1 MLVGIEFRMVY
12 GDVSLQGR
20 VDARTRAMKG
30 WLQPGAAGTRRLL
43 VARLAWLV
51 LYPLTLGL
59 LFASMPSR
67 FTELTTSDAGVGS
80 ILQPAGGS
88 YGLALFTLEVLV
100 LILYVTNTLLMASRR
115 SDDWVALYTS
125 IGGLLLLVFLFPASE
140 ALMAADPRWTGAV
153 VSAQWLGA
161 AMPIP
166 FLLFFPD
173 GRFVP
178 RRSAILAFIWPIFW
192 AASAILVAGGSGL
205 LTLPALRL
213 VVWLTLS
220 TAGLTAQ
227 IHRWKVAGPIQRQ
240 QTKWLLASNWALF
253 VGVQYVLPARF
264 LADADLPAL
273 LRPEVAL
280 PVLLVSVAC
289 FGTAFTMAIL
299 RSHLWDIDIVV
310 RRTVVYG
317 IVSATLIAT
326 YVLAVM
332 LIQAVLR
339 PFTSSSELAVAGS
352 TLLVVALFQPLR
364 RRVQDAVDRR
374 FYRSHY
380 NTARTLEAFSA
391 RLRDDVDLNSVRAD
405 LLDFAR
411 DTLRP
416 VHASL
421 WLREVRR
428 GDGRS
433 GIVTG

>member
-1 MLVGIEFRMVY
+1 
-12 GDVSLQGR
+12 
-20 VDARTRAMKG
+20 MKG
-30 WLQPGAAGTRRLL
+30 WLQPGAAGISRLL

-59 LFASMPSR
+59 LLASMPSR
-67 FTELTTSDAGVGS
+67 FTELTASGTGVGS
-80 ILQPAGGS
+80 ILRPAGGP

-100 LILYVTNTLLMASRR
+100 LFLYVANTLLMAWRR
-115 SDDWVALYTS
+115 PDDWVALYTS

-140 ALMAADPRWTGAV
+140 SLIAADPRWTGAV

-166 FLLFFPD
+166 FLFFFPD

-178 RRSAILAFIWPIFW
+178 RRSAILAFIWPVFW
-192 AASAILVAGGSGL
+192 AASAVLVAGGSGL
-205 LTLPALRL
+205 LTLPASRL

-220 TAGLTAQ
+220 TAGLTGQ
-227 IHRWKVAGPIQRQ
+227 LYRWKAAEPIQRQ

-264 LADADLPAL
+264 LPDADLPAL
-273 LRPEVAL
+273 LRPAVAL

-317 IVSATLIAT
+317 TVSAALIAT
-326 YVLAVM
+326 YVIAVV

-339 PFTSSSELAVAGS
+339 SFTPSNALAVAGS

-380 NTARTLEAFSA
+380 DAGRTLDAFSA
-391 RLRDDVDLNSVRAD
+391 RLRDEVDLNSIQAD

-411 DTLRP
+411 NTLRP
-416 VHASL
+416 AHASL
-421 WLREVRR
+421 WLREVGR

-433 GIVTG
+433 RSHMVGR